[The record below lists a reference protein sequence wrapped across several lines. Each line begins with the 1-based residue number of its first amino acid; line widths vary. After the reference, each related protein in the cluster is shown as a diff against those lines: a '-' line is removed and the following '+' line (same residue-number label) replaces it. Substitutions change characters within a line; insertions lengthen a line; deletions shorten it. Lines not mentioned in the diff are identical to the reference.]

1 MSRPNPQQ
9 ENQHQTGF
17 SASRQ
22 REFFRYV
29 VSREVYYYHHQDT
42 TAQQSPDGARV
53 CYRYLPPTH
62 FQSSVLNHVGHDT
75 KTTDIVARSSMDAV
89 LTAFAQLGTLRLDAK
104 HALISLF
111 GHNEEHVLTEATRT
125 LSLQNDAVHV
135 DDDALWIGS
144 CTVSYGR
151 SLCKAVLNSSQF
163 TENPTQSFVVPDLAK
178 DEDLSGHQDVV
189 GFPNFRFLACSPIVS
204 PKGFVIGAYTVL
216 DDKPHEP
223 LSATL
228 TAFMA
233 DISHTVMDYLVAT
246 RAKYQHTRSERM
258 MVGLG
263 SFLEGKGSLRNTWIS
278 AHEDI
283 TSFPKEEHLEGH
295 VNREQQEM
303 QTLDTVANGLSAG
316 NSTQLLPHRRKNFN
330 ISGNQKVTAQMDQ
343 GQSSLDPEHK
353 SQYHFHERPRR
364 ERGHRAKTGRKR
376 SGNRSPKADYVT
388 QVQGTF
394 SRAANI
400 IRESI
405 EVEAT
410 VFFDAHF
417 ASQDALVNMSA
428 DDSGSSSVGG
438 FSSSDEGGSIGIS
451 SPNESLPS
459 MENDEKAGPSAVS
472 PCKILGF
479 ATSDLSSISNES
491 MGDRKISLSEKF
503 LGHLLRRYPQGK
515 IFNYGEDGSIS
526 SDDTSDH
533 IVTPLDQRIGGLRY
547 KRTRMTILRQDAVTL
562 LQLAP
567 NARSIIFSP
576 LWDSHKERWYSGCLS
591 WTKTAH
597 RVLTSDDEL
606 AFLFAFGNSVMAEV
620 HRLGALLAE
629 RAKSNLLAGISHE
642 LRSPLHG
649 IFGTIDILN
658 DTPMNALQRGL
669 MHTISSCA
677 FTLLG
682 SIDQLLEYASINDV
696 RPNPRGKDPTK
707 PLPGQDL
714 RRNSIDQNSIVQLDA
729 AVEDAIETVFA
740 GYHSMRKRESASSNS
755 AHAPLDIY
763 TRVRVVLDIESTQN
777 LRFLTRPGA
786 WHVILT
792 NIFGNA
798 MKFTQTGLITVS
810 LKAGPVA
817 ISHDGQ
823 VNSSTI
829 TLGIEDSGCGMD
841 KDFLGNK
848 VFSAFSQEDTMSAG
862 NGLGLNI
869 VRRIVSS
876 LNGVIRI
883 TSQKGLGTHVVITN
897 FPEHIKDLV
906 HGKTIGILVP
916 GSSEGDMALG
926 PSLMK
931 LCQEWFSMKAV
942 FIDSL
947 HTKPVHCDILISLHE
962 SLDIGNH
969 EILPS
974 VSTPREQYPS
984 PVIIIC
990 SSPSTAHTMFLAS
1003 QERKYTGILEF
1014 ISQPCGPRKLAKALE
1029 TCIQR
1034 QQHRKQEPNTFET
1047 SFSQALCADS
1057 AEKPMGN
1064 AMSQPV
1070 LTHTELG
1077 PLTPEVLER
1086 SSLLT
1091 CSHCNIR
1098 GHLPP
1103 LHEYSSQETE
1113 NGSSTS
1119 ILLVDDNDI
1128 NIRLLVAFMQK
1139 LKFDYLIA
1147 RNGQEALDSFKEN
1160 THKIRVILMDIS
1172 MPVMDGIEATR
1183 RIREHEQT
1191 LQSQE
1196 RVMIVALTGVAQA
1209 DVERDAIGSGMDT
1222 FLTKPVRLDVLG
1234 PMISRRIHE
1243 AHLI

>member
-1 MSRPNPQQ
+1 MSRPILRQESQQ
-9 ENQHQTGF
+9 QSGF

-22 REFFRYV
+22 REFFRY
-29 VSREVYYYHHQDT
+29 
-42 TAQQSPDGARV
+42 
-53 CYRYLPPTH
+53 LPPYH
-62 FQSSVLNHVGHDT
+62 FQSAALNHIDPET
-75 KTTDIVARSSMDAV
+75 KTTDLVAQPSLDPV
-89 LTAFAQLGTLRLDAK
+89 LTAFAQLGTLRLDSK
-104 HALISLF
+104 HAFISLF
-111 GHNEEHVLTEATRT
+111 GRNEEHVLTEATRT
-125 LSLQNDAVHV
+125 LSLQNEASHV

-144 CTVSYGR
+144 CTMSYGR
-151 SLCKAVLNSSQF
+151 SLCKAILNLPAS
-163 TENPTQSFVVPDLAK
+163 TESPPQSFVVPDLMK
-178 DEDLSGHQDVV
+178 DEELAGHQDVV
-189 GFPNFRFLACSPIVS
+189 GSPNFRFLACSPIVS
-204 PKGFVIGAYTVL
+204 PKGFVIGAYTIL

-223 LSATL
+223 LNAAL
-228 TAFMA
+228 MNFMA

-283 TSFPKEEHLEGH
+283 LSPEEEQLEGH
-295 VNREQQEM
+295 AHREQQKIQM
-303 QTLDTVANGLSAG
+303 KDTVANGLPVR
-316 NSTQLLPHRRKNFN
+316 NSPELLPFRPKNLN
-330 ISGNQKVTAQMDQ
+330 TSGGQKPTAQVEQSQSLVDSGNA
-343 GQSSLDPEHK
+343 P
-353 SQYHFHERPRR
+353 QYYFQDRPRR
-364 ERGHRAKTGRKR
+364 QRVHRAKLNGRKR
-376 SGNRSPKADYVT
+376 SENLSPKADYET
-388 QVQGTF
+388 QIQGTF
-394 SRAANI
+394 SRAANL

-405 EVEAT
+405 EVEAA
-410 VFFDAHF
+410 VFFDANF

-428 DDSGSSSVGG
+428 DNSGSSSVGG
-438 FSSSDEGGSIGIS
+438 FSSSDEGGSVEIP
-451 SPNESLPS
+451 SPDESLPS
-459 MENDEKAGPSAVS
+459 VENTTKTGPSSVS
-472 PCKILGF
+472 PCKLLGF
-479 ATSDLSSISNES
+479 ATSDLSSISNEP
-491 MGDRKISLSEKF
+491 MEDRKISISENF
-503 LGHLLRRYPQGK
+503 LGHLLRRYPRGR

-533 IVTPLDQRIGGLRY
+533 IVRQLDQRLGGLRY
-547 KRTRMTILRQDAVTL
+547 KRTRKTILRQDAAAL

-567 NARSIIFSP
+567 QARSIVFSP
-576 LWDSHKERWYSGCLS
+576 LWDSHKDRWYAGCLS

-606 AFLFAFGNSVMAEV
+606 AFLFAFGNCVMAEV

-658 DTPMNALQRGL
+658 DTTMNALQRGF

-682 SIDQLLEYASINDV
+682 SIDQLLDYASINDV
-696 RPNPRGKDPTK
+696 RPNPRGIGPTK
-707 PLPGQDL
+707 LPCGQDS
-714 RRNSIDQNSIVQLDA
+714 RRNSIDQNSIVQLDV

-740 GYHSMRKRESASSNS
+740 GHDFTNKRQSSS
-755 AHAPLDIY
+755 SDAAHNHLDIQ
-763 TRVRVVLDIESTQN
+763 TRVRVVLDIESAQN

-798 MKFTQTGLITVS
+798 MKFTQKGHIKVS
-810 LKAGPVA
+810 LKASPVE

-823 VNSSTI
+823 VNRSTI
-829 TLGIEDSGCGMD
+829 TLSIEDSGCGMD
-841 KDFLGNK
+841 KDFLVNN

-869 VRRIVSS
+869 VHRIVSS
-876 LNGVIRI
+876 LNGDIRI
-883 TSQKGLGTHVVITN
+883 TSQKGLGTDVMITVDIDHAPSPSPRPAISPISPSSLSQQN
-897 FPEHIKDLV
+897 FPDSIKELV
-906 HGKTIGILVP
+906 HGKTVGILVP
-916 GSSEGDMALG
+916 GSSEGDLALG
-926 PSLMK
+926 PSLKK
-931 LCQEWFSMKAV
+931 LCQDWFSMKV
-942 FIDSL
+942 DFIDSL
-947 HTKPVHCDILISLHE
+947 HTRPGHCDILISLHE
-962 SLDIGNH
+962 TLDIGNR
-969 EILPS
+969 EILAS
-974 VSTPREQYPS
+974 VSTPMERFSS

-990 SSPSTAHTMFLAS
+990 SSPSTAHSMYLAA
-1003 QERKYTGILEF
+1003 QERRYTGILEF

-1029 TCIQR
+1029 ICIQR
-1034 QQHRKQEPNTFET
+1034 QRQRKQEPNAFEP
-1047 SFSQALCADS
+1047 SFSQALRTDS
-1057 AEKPMGN
+1057 VESPTAIGTNK
-1064 AMSQPV
+1064 SV
-1070 LTHTELG
+1070 LTHTEHG

-1091 CSHCNIR
+1091 TSRSNPQ

-1103 LHEYSSQETE
+1103 LNEYPSQDND

-1128 NIRLLVAFMQK
+1128 NIRLLVAFMRK
-1139 LKFDYLIA
+1139 LKFNYLIA

-1160 THKIRVILMDIS
+1160 ADKINVILMDIS
-1172 MPVMDGIEATR
+1172 MPVMNGIEATR

-1191 LQSQE
+1191 LQRSQE
-1196 RVMIVALTGVAQA
+1196 RAMIIALTGVAQA

-1234 PMISRRIHE
+1234 PIISRKIHE
-1243 AHLI
+1243 AHLA